1 MTMRWRRCMADEALT
16 ALKAEIEA
24 IHPAAAPP
32 AMLAREECAVVAKP
46 EWWNDEGLKVMST
59 RVMRLAP
66 PDNAQ
71 AYNQM
76 RALVLCGRSG
86 AWEAVPRSTAE
97 LKEAATHDRAA
108 ALCPAPAVKA
118 FWELAEEAGELRVR
132 ESARCV

>member
-86 AWEAVPRSTAE
+86 ARGRRCLARRRSSRRRPRMIG
-97 LKEAATHDRAA
+97 LRRC
-108 ALCPAPAVKA
+108 ALP
-118 FWELAEEAGELRVR
+118 RQ
-132 ESARCV
+132 